1 MTGAIMG
8 NVDTVIIGAGPYGL
22 SLSAHL
28 SFAGIG
34 HYLVGTPMHAWAE
47 HAPPGM
53 NMRSEAFA
61 SDICAPQKGLGLRD
75 YCAAHGVDYAPV
87 GMAVS
92 RELFIAYG
100 RWFADQL
107 PHAGSNRLAVEV
119 AEIAGHEAGYITRL
133 ADGRTLLSRRVVLA
147 TGLMGHQR
155 VPQNL
160 AHLPKP
166 KLLHGGDFGPIE
178 WAKGK
183 DVLVVGGGQSA
194 LGLAA
199 LLAEQGTHVRVLV
212 REPHIVWNGR
222 PERQRPWWHAIAH
235 PRAGLGTG
243 WRSYILSEWPLLFW
257 ALPENLRRRSLKNS
271 WGPSGAWDLRDRI
284 EGKVPVDLGTTIT
297 DARLNGEKVCLTVK
311 GPQGSKVLHCDHL
324 IAATGYRVD
333 LAGHPLLAPNVRES
347 LGLKAGEAPLS
358 RHFETRRRGLYLL
371 GPASAFSFGHAM
383 RHICGTKVAVPAL
396 CRHIQR
402 QSRSRT
408 RAAALRQWA
417 PSLPVQ

>member
-1 MTGAIMG
+1 MG

-28 SFAGIG
+28 SAAGVG
-34 HYLVGTPMHAWAE
+34 HYLIGSPMQAWAE

-61 SDICAPQKGLGLRD
+61 TDICAPQKGLRLRD
-75 YCAAHGVDYAPV
+75 YCAAHGIDYAPV
-87 GMAVS
+87 GMVLP
-92 RELFIAYG
+92 REIFIAYG

-107 PHAGSNRLAVEV
+107 PNASTHRLTSEV
-119 AEIAGHEAGYITRL
+119 DEIAGHEAGYITRL
-133 ADGRTLLSRRVVLA
+133 ADGRTLLSKRVVLA

-155 VPQNL
+155 LPQNL

-166 KLLHGGDFGPIE
+166 NLLHGADFGPID
-178 WAKGK
+178 WVKGK

-199 LLAEQGTHVRVLV
+199 LLAEQGTQVRVLV
-212 REPHIVWNGR
+212 REPHVVWNGA
-222 PERQRPWWHAIAH
+222 PEIVRPWWHAILH

-243 WRSYILSEWPLLFW
+243 WRAYILSEWPLLFW
-257 ALPENLRRRSLKNS
+257 LLPENLRRRSLRNS
-271 WGPSGAWDLRDRI
+271 WGPSGAWDLKARI
-284 EGKVPVDLGTTIT
+284 DGKVPLELGTSIT
-297 DARLNGEKVCLTVK
+297 DARLEGAKVCVTVH
-311 GPQGSKVLHCDHL
+311 GPQGSRVLHCDHL

-333 LAGHPLLAPNVRES
+333 MAGHPLLAQNLRDG
-347 LGLKAGEAPLS
+347 LGLQAGEAPLTL
-358 RHFETRRRGLYLL
+358 HFETRLKGLYLL

-383 RHICGTKVAVPAL
+383 RHICGTKVAVPTL

-402 QSRSRT
+402 QSRR
-408 RAAALRQWA
+408 RPHAARPRPWPWA
-417 PSLPVQ
+417 PSLPLQ